1 MTQPQSSSEI
11 KTDKLPEILPILPM
25 IDAALFPKMVL
36 PFLSYRNDPSN
47 WWTKPCPGIG
57 S

>member
-25 IDAALFPKMVL
+25 IDATLFPGQSTFVDVAYPL
-36 PFLSYRNDPSN
+36 PDIRLEFDRARPV
-47 WWTKPCPGIG
+47 
-57 S
+57 